1 MNYRMIIQYDGT
13 RYNGWQR
20 QQSTDNTIQGKIED
34 VLTRMTG
41 TPVEIHGAGRT
52 DAGVHALGQVANV
65 HLNTAMTPNEIRDY
79 LNTWLPE
86 DIGIIVLEE
95 AAPRFHSRLNAS
107 SKTYC
112 YRIATEP
119 ELHIFDRKYLYP
131 FTESLNLNAMKKAA
145 EYFIGEHDFQSFCTR
160 KMKKSSVRTI
170 HSITFTE
177 LPGELRITYDGDGFL
192 YNMIRIITGTLL
204 EVGTG
209 KRSAE
214 SIPDLLESKVR
225 ADAGFTV
232 PARGLTLVEV
242 RYH

>member
-34 VLTRMTG
+34 VLSRMTG
-41 TPVEIHGAGRT
+41 TSVEIHGAGRT

-65 HLNTAMTPNEIRDY
+65 HLDTQLSSQEIRQY

-86 DIGIIVLEE
+86 DIGIVSLEE
-95 AAPRFHSRLNAS
+95 AAPRFHSRLNAA
-107 SKTYC
+107 SKIYC
-112 YRIATEP
+112 YRIATDP
-119 ELHIFDRKYLYP
+119 ALHVFDRKYLYP
-131 FTESLNLNAMKKAA
+131 FTEHLNLSSMKKAA
-145 EYFIGEHDFQSFCTR
+145 EFFIGEHDFQSFCTR

-170 HSITFTE
+170 SSITFDE
-177 LPGELRITYDGDGFL
+177 LPGELRITYCGDGFL
-192 YNMIRIITGTLL
+192 YNMIRILTGTLL

-209 KRSAE
+209 KRTAD
-214 SIPDLLESKVR
+214 SIPALLDTKVR
-225 ADAGFTV
+225 ANAGFTV

-242 RYH
+242 KYH